1 VTFTGK
7 ILTVEAREPPIAA
20 ATHFT
25 ILIPTRTR
33 NDYHD
38 VYEKK
43 KKEKRKKKMK
53 KETKRKRKKN
63 KLIFFIL

>member
-1 VTFTGK
+1 MTVICVTFTGK

-43 KKEKRKKKMK
+43 KKENCKKKQKEKGK
-53 KETKRKRKKN
+53 KIN
-63 KLIFFIL
+63 

>member
-7 ILTVEAREPPIAA
+7 ILTVEAHALLIAA

-25 ILIPTRTR
+25 ILIPTRNR

-38 VYEKK
+38 VMMYEKNK
-43 KKEKRKKKMK
+43 MKKENIKNKMKKRKKK
-53 KETKRKRKKN
+53 
-63 KLIFFIL
+63 